1 MNPFWKGLLVLAAY
15 LLGAVPFG
23 LVLTRIFTGQDVR
36 AIGSG
41 NIGASNVARAA
52 GKKVG
57 VLTLVL
63 DAAKASLPML
73 LTRRLLAGEGA
84 STAELWMVLVGLA
97 AFLGHLYP
105 IWLGFKGGKG
115 VATALGVFAVLAPI
129 PSLLALA
136 TFAATYGAT
145 RVPAVGSLSGT
156 AVCCLGA
163 IVQTMLAR
171 GGLAAAFANPVPW
184 AAIFVTTFI
193 FLRHRANIA
202 RLLQGAENKV

>member
-1 MNPFWKGLLVLAAY
+1 MNPASKALLVVAAY

-23 LVLTRIFTGQDVR
+23 LVLTRLFAGKDVR
-36 AIGSG
+36 TVGSG

-52 GKKVG
+52 GKKMG

-63 DAAKASLPML
+63 DAAKASVPMIV
-73 LTRRLLAGEGA
+73 TRSLLAGEGA
-84 STAELWMVLVGLA
+84 ATAELWMVLVGLA

-115 VATALGVFAVLAPI
+115 VATALGVFVVLAPI
-129 PSLLALA
+129 PSVLALV
-136 TFAATYGAT
+136 TFAAAYGAT

-163 IVQTMLAR
+163 IVQTLLEKGR
-171 GGLAAAFANPVPW
+171 VGAAFASPVPW
-184 AAIFVTTFI
+184 AAVFVTAFI
-193 FLRHRANIA
+193 ALRHRSNIA